1 MQKRICLISCALL
14 APSLFLANA
23 EAQPLRVVNAA
34 SYNTTSVAPGSIVTI
49 FGTGLATGTAAV
61 TDPAH
66 PPVTLGGTSVSIGG
80 QAAALFYVSPTQIN
94 AVVAAATPT
103 GTEPVVVTSTAGTV
117 NGTAVIDVNSPPGL
131 FSLTG
136 TGTHDGAIIQSLT
149 GRVGA
154 FTVKVGP
161 NATFLS
167 LFLTGANLT
176 TKPTVTVGGVSVN
189 VAFAGVSP
197 CCAGLEQINI
207 TLPDSLAGAGRVPVL
222 VQAGGQTSNVTEIV
236 ILPQKG
242 EGEFD
247 DDKDNETRSRELSA
261 IAYIP
266 GTSLA
271 LLADEN
277 DDVIR
282 EVDLA
287 GKTVL
292 HTIALSDNS
301 EPAAIAV
308 NSAGTLAVVAE
319 RTRSK
324 VAIIDIALLKVKAE
338 VAVGAGPVSVAISGN
353 QAIVVNGDGQS
364 VTVVDLTT
372 NTASPAITVGSGPR
386 GVALD
391 AAGHAY
397 VTNQNDG
404 TISVID
410 LATNKVTS
418 TLSLGVS
425 TRPASI
431 QIITGTTFA
440 IVSDPAT
447 TDDGKV
453 LVVNLTTGATTV
465 FNVNPDH
472 SGGSSDIVM
481 VGTTAYIANQGGGSI
496 AVLPLTISGTTVTG
510 TATKLAVDQGVRSLA
525 IDTKDNWLLAVNE
538 SGGKIVVVSLAS
550 GEVIARINAVAGSS
564 SEEDDDSD
572 DHSDHDNAPNLPH
585 ISSVLPINGKVGT
598 TFTITI
604 TGTNFTGATS
614 VVFVNPAI
622 SPTPGKGK
630 ALGLLSVADTAFTVT
645 GIAMNA
651 AGTQVTATVAIA
663 ATAAPGLRLVRVSS
677 PNGDS
682 AFNLST
688 RDSFTVLP

>member
-1 MQKRICLISCALL
+1 MHKLVCLLL
-14 APSLFLANA
+14 APSLFLVNA
-23 EAQPLRVVNAA
+23 QAQSLRVVNAA
-34 SYNTTSVAPGSIVTI
+34 SYNSTSVAPGSIVTI

-61 TDPAH
+61 ADPAQ
-66 PPVTLGGTSVSIGG
+66 PPTTLGGTTVSIGG
-80 QAAALFYVSPTQIN
+80 KAAALFYVSPTQIN
-94 AVVAAATPT
+94 AVVAATTAT
-103 GTEPVVVTSTAGTV
+103 GTQPVVVTSSAGVV
-117 NGTAVIDVNSPPGL
+117 NGTAAIDVNSPPGL

-136 TGTHDGAIIQSLT
+136 TGTHDGAIIESLT

-161 NATFLS
+161 KTTFLS

-176 TKPTVTVGGVSVN
+176 TAPTVTVGGVSVN
-189 VAFAGVSP
+189 VAFAGASP

-222 VQAGGQTSNVTEIV
+222 VQAGGQASNVTEIV

-242 EGEFD
+242 EGEFG

-277 DDVIR
+277 DDVVR
-282 EVDLA
+282 EIDLA

-292 HTIALSDNS
+292 HTIALADDS

-308 NSAGTLAVVAE
+308 NSAGTIAVVAE
-319 RTRSK
+319 RSRGK
-324 VAIIDIALLKVKAE
+324 VAIIDIASLKVKAE
-338 VAVGAGPVSVAISGN
+338 VAVGPGPVSLAISGTL
-353 QAIVVNGDGQS
+353 AIVVNGDGQS
-364 VTVVDLTT
+364 VSVVDLVT
-372 NTASPAITVGSGPR
+372 NTAGTAISVGSGAR
-386 GVALD
+386 GVAVD

-410 LATNKVTS
+410 LASGKVTS
-418 TLSLGVS
+418 TLSLGAS

-431 QIITGTTFA
+431 QIIAGTTFA

-447 TDDGKV
+447 TADGKV
-453 LVVNLTTGATTV
+453 LVVNLATSATTV
-465 FNVNPDH
+465 FTVNPDH
-472 SGGSSDIVM
+472 SGGSNDIVM

-538 SGGKIVVVSLAS
+538 STGKIAVVSLAS
-550 GEVIARINAVAGSS
+550 GQVIARINAVVGGSS
-564 SEEDDDSD
+564 EGDDASD
-572 DHSDHDNAPNLPH
+572 DHSDHDNAPNLPQV
-585 ISSVLPINGKVGT
+585 SSVLPVNGKAGT

-604 TGTNFTGATS
+604 TGTNFTGASS
-614 VVFVNPAI
+614 VVFVNPAN
-622 SPTPGKGK
+622 SPTPGNGK

-645 GIAMNA
+645 GITVNA

-682 AFNLST
+682 AFNAST
-688 RDSFTVLP
+688 KDSFTVLP